1 MRNRIPC
8 QRDAGTRLATAL
20 RRRPFSACNKG
31 NRRRLHAGNNAR
43 GQGFWKLNTSFLTE
57 TEYVNQIKSTIAQT
71 IDEYSQDNTVDP
83 GLLWEMVKMKVREVS
98 IKYGTTKK
106 RNLRKEQEEIE
117 ISITTLEEQLTHS
130 DVNDKQKKQI
140 WCDIEGRKRELERI
154 IEYQTKGAILRSKS
168 RWYNEGEKNTK
179 YFLNLEKRHCK
190 QATITQLKVSEDDF
204 ISTDKEI
211 LLECENFYKN
221 LYTSKLDTNKNA
233 DAFFP
238 PLEEQLRTET
248 IEPRR
253 TIPLRRSSKQ
263 KGMSRSIKKH
273 GL

>member
-1 MRNRIPC
+1 MY
-8 QRDAGTRLATAL
+8 
-20 RRRPFSACNKG
+20 
-31 NRRRLHAGNNAR
+31 
-43 GQGFWKLNTSFLTE
+43 
-57 TEYVNQIKSTIAQT
+57 YVNHIKSTIAQT

-83 GLLWEMVKMKVREVS
+83 GLSWEMVKMKVRDVS

-106 RNLRKEQEEIE
+106 RNLRKDQEEIE

-140 WCDIEGRKRELERI
+140 LCDIEGKKRELETI
-154 IEYQTKGAILRSKS
+154 IEYQTRFYDRSLGALS

-221 LYTSKLDTNKNA
+221 LYTSKVDTNKNA
-233 DAFFP
+233 DVFFP
-238 PLEEQLRTET
+238 PLEEQKRLSQE
-248 IEPRR
+248 EQS
-253 TIPLRRSSKQ
+253 LCE
-263 KGMSRSIKKH
+263 